1 MVELTELTVLRTL
14 GGDHTTGHV
23 GVGVRLRSIRMVV
36 DPDPTLPA
44 VFFREV
50 RGRSVLG
57 ESPTGSMSRATR
69 RDLDP
74 SGDLIFDR

>member
-14 GGDHTTGHV
+14 GGDHTTDHV
-23 GVGVRLRSIRMVV
+23 GVGVRPRSIRMVV

-50 RGRSVLG
+50 HGCLG
-57 ESPTGSMSRATR
+57 FGGDATR
-69 RDLDP
+69 GV
-74 SGDLIFDR
+74 S